1 MAKKQPCVYILA
13 SGRNG
18 TLYIG
23 VTSNL
28 IQRVWQH
35 RNHSLGGFTARYGVT
50 RLVWYELHSTML
62 SAIQREKQLKEWR
75 RSWKLDLIERENPD
89 GDDLFD
95 ALC

>member
-1 MAKKQPCVYILA
+1 MAKKQPSVYILA

-28 IQRVWQH
+28 IKRVWQH
-35 RNHSLGGFTARYGVT
+35 RNHTLGGFTARYGVT
-50 RLVWYELHSTML
+50 RLAWYELHSTML
-62 SAIQREKQLKEWR
+62 SAIKREKQLKEWR
-75 RSWKLDLIERENPD
+75 GSWKLDLIERENPD
-89 GDDLFD
+89 WDDLFD